1 MSRLAQQGIGIVMIS
16 SEMKEIMGMSDRV
29 VVMCQGRVTAEFD
42 AKETSQE
49 EIMTAATKFLK
60 LEALSEIGTNNHDG

>member
-1 MSRLAQQGIGIVMIS
+1 
-16 SEMKEIMGMSDRV
+16 
-29 VVMCQGRVTAEFD
+29 MCQGRVTGEFD